1 MQRIKN
7 VLNVHF
13 VDRKGT
19 FLVPLY
25 ILAALVAI
33 VVAIGVIA
41 RVAGA
46 NEAEMYEGMKW
57 NGAVWALLGMGFGI
71 GAMTMTQYLAFALG
85 LGITRREWLAGSS
98 VMFVLVAAGTAVVV
112 TLLKLIEQATTGF
125 GLSVRLFDTV
135 HTGPASWWQ
144 TLLQVFLMV
153 MAAMTI
159 TAAISG
165 IWTRWGKTG
174 LMWLAAAGIALGVVL
189 FGIGILLP
197 AEQVMAV
204 FTWFGG
210 LAWISWMGMLAAVM
224 LIGAAAFWLLGIK
237 AEVR

>member
-19 FLVPLY
+19 FLVPIY
-25 ILAALVAI
+25 ILAAMVAI
-33 VVAIGVIA
+33 VIAIGIIA

-46 NEAEMYEGMKW
+46 NEADLYEGMKW

-71 GAMTMTQYLAFALG
+71 GAMTMTQYLSFALG

-98 VMFVLVAAGTAVVV
+98 VMFVLIAAGTAVTVMV
-112 TLLKLIEQATTGF
+112 LKLIEQATTGF

-153 MAAMTI
+153 MAAMTL

-165 IWTRWGKTG
+165 IWNRWGKTG
-174 LMWLAAAGIALGVVL
+174 LMWLAAIAIALGVVA

-197 AEQVMAV
+197 ADQVMGV
-204 FTWFGG
+204 FSWFGN
-210 LAWISWMGMLAAVM
+210 LAWISWMGLLAGVM
-224 LIGAAAFWLLGIK
+224 LIGAAAFWLLGSK

>member
-19 FLVPLY
+19 FLVPIY
-25 ILAALVAI
+25 ILAAMVAI
-33 VVAIGVIA
+33 VIAIGIIA

-46 NEAEMYEGMKW
+46 NEADLYEGMKW

-71 GAMTMTQYLAFALG
+71 GAMTMTQYLSFALG

-98 VMFVLVAAGTAVVV
+98 VMFVLIAAGTAVTVMV
-112 TLLKLIEQATTGF
+112 LKLIEQATTGF

-153 MAAMTI
+153 MAAHDAHRNDLRHLEPVGKDRSHVARRDRDRTRRRGVRHRNP
-159 TAAISG
+159 ASCRSG
-165 IWTRWGKTG
+165 DGGVLVVRQPRMDLVDGPPG
-174 LMWLAAAGIALGVVL
+174 GSDADRRGGVLAAGQQG
-189 FGIGILLP
+189 
-197 AEQVMAV
+197 
-204 FTWFGG
+204 
-210 LAWISWMGMLAAVM
+210 
-224 LIGAAAFWLLGIK
+224 
-237 AEVR
+237 